1 MTIQEI
7 EQKAKEGNI
16 NAVDAFFQ
24 SGEAKDYDRVT
35 IWFIKEL
42 LMDAIVRDYVDRDGD
57 MDEYFYYIWR
67 VANMKVR

>member
-1 MTIQEI
+1 MKIQEI

-16 NAVDAFFQ
+16 NAVDAFFMTD
-24 SGEAKDYDRVT
+24 EAHELHYTT
-35 IWFIKEL
+35 IQFIKEL

-57 MDEYFYYIWR
+57 MDEYFYYISR